1 MAQPYKIVSVTTSE
15 PRIFRQLVEGITV
28 DYHSSDTK
36 LYLPPKD
43 PTDEYDFGTSYDIES
58 RGYLGDRLLFTVSVT
73 LMDGFTKKYAKVEL
87 DPVSS
92 GGAKQ
97 KTCTKQTTKKYT
109 TRPSPPYP
117 ANQCPPGS
125 VRKGNNGK
133 MFKSTPNV
141 KGICRWV
148 PVAKKTQKK

>member
-1 MAQPYKIVSVTTSE
+1 MAQPYKIVSITTAE
-15 PRIFRQLVEGITV
+15 PRLFRFLAEGLTIK
-28 DYHSSDTK
+28 YHSSDSQ
-36 LYLPPKD
+36 LYIPPKD
-43 PTDEYDFGTSYDIES
+43 PSDEYDFGTSYDIES
-58 RGYLGDRLLFTVSVT
+58 RGYMGQQLLLTLSVT

-87 DPVSS
+87 APLSS

-97 KTCTKQTTKKYT
+97 KSCTKQKTTKYT

-148 PVAKKTQKK
+148 PVAKTPKK